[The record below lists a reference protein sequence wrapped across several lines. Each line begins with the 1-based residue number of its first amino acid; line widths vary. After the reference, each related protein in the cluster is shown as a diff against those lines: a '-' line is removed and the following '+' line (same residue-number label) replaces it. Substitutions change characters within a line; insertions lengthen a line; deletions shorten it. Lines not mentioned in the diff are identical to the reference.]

1 MVSEH
6 LNSFLCHMN
15 VLARRIASKNNLS
28 LSQYYTL
35 SNISSNGISMSEL
48 SLIVGIDNST
58 LTRNINILINRS
70 LVRKEQSKADKRE
83 QLILLSSK
91 GNQIAQKLDRDME
104 KLLNRF
110 IISIDEDQR
119 QLFINTIEILNWKM
133 NCYINDL

>member
-1 MVSEH
+1 
-6 LNSFLCHMN
+6 MN

-91 GNQIAQKLDRDME
+91 GNQIAQKLDSDME
-104 KLLNRF
+104 KLLNQF

-119 QLFINTIEILNWKM
+119 QLFINTIEMLNWKM

>member
-70 LVRKEQSKADKRE
+70 LVRKEQSQADKRE

-91 GNQIAQKLDRDME
+91 GNQIAQKLDSDME
-104 KLLNRF
+104 KLLNQF

-119 QLFINTIEILNWKM
+119 QLFINTIEMLNWKM

>member
-119 QLFINTIEILNWKM
+119 QLFINTIEMLNWKM

>member
-1 MVSEH
+1 
-6 LNSFLCHMN
+6 MN

-70 LVRKEQSKADKRE
+70 LVRKEQSQADKRE

-91 GNQIAQKLDRDME
+91 GNQIAQKLDSDME
-104 KLLNRF
+104 KLLNQF

-119 QLFINTIEILNWKM
+119 QLFINTIEMLNWKM